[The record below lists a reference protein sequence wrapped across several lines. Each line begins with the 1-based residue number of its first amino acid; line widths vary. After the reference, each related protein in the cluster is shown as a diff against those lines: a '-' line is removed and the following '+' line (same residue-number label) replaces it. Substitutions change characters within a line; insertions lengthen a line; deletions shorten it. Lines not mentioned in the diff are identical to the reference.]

1 MGITGLSG
9 WLRDNV
15 PAAFVKTN
23 LEIYRG
29 HRLAIDTSIWVYQ
42 FNRRGH
48 RASVEGIVVNEAKRY
63 SSLMES
69 LLRMLGDCLN
79 AGVTPIFVLDG
90 VSPPEKAATRE
101 HRKAAKA
108 ANKAAVTTLQAKW
121 DATPAL
127 DRTNQ
132 QKQALYD
139 ALVKNVELPRDIF
152 RYVGDVLRQLGVPVF
167 QAIGESDGLCA
178 ALAREGVVAGV
189 LSTDSDLLLYG
200 VPRLINAW
208 GPGYTKN
215 ERGLYV
221 DIEVVDTAMVLRGLK
236 LTLPQLI
243 DMGIACGTDFN
254 RGLAGYATAK
264 SHKKLIE
271 GYCLPD
277 VLNDEPLSK
286 WRAFF
291 AYQPHTQLVTN
302 AYIYDI
308 DVVAFKNGYDTAMA
322 MACVDPRKFQWWSRA
337 SITSPPTTIF
347 SVPIVDQ
354 PENH

>member
-9 WLRDNV
+9 WLRDTV
-15 PAAFVKTN
+15 PAAFLKTN
-23 LEIYRG
+23 LETYRG

-42 FNRRGH
+42 FNQRGH
-48 RASVEGIVVNEAKRY
+48 RASVEGIVVNELKRY

-69 LLRMLGDCLN
+69 ILRMLGDCLN

-90 VSPPEKAATRE
+90 VSPPEKTATRE
-101 HRKAAKA
+101 RRKAAKA
-108 ANKAAVTTLQAKW
+108 VNKAAVVALQAKW
-121 DATPAL
+121 DATPVL

-132 QKQALYD
+132 QKQALHD

-152 RYVGDVLRQLGVPVF
+152 RYIGDVLRQLGFPIF
-167 QAIGESDGLCA
+167 QAAGESDGLCA

-189 LSTDSDLLLYG
+189 ISTDSDLLLYG

-215 ERGLYV
+215 ERGLYI
-221 DIEVVDTAMVLRGLK
+221 DIEVIDTAIVLQGLG
-236 LTLPQLI
+236 LTLPQFI

-254 RGLAGYATAK
+254 RGLAGYAMAK

-271 GYCLPD
+271 GYCLPA
-277 VLNDEPLSK
+277 VLNDEPLDK

-291 AYQPHTQLVTN
+291 AYRPHTQLVTGD
-302 AYIYDI
+302 YIYDI
-308 DVVAFKNGYDTAMA
+308 DTIAFRNGYNTAMA
-322 MACVDPRKFQWWSRA
+322 TACVDPRKFQWWSRV
-337 SITSPPTTIF
+337 SVVSSPTTTI
-347 SVPIVDQ
+347 SVPIVTQ
-354 PENH
+354 HENH